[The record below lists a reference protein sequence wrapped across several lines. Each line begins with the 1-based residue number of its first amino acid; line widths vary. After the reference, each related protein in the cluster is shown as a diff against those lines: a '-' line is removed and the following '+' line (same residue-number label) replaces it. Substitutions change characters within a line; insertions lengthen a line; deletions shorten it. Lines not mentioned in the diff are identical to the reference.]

1 VNKIF
6 QGKNNMKY
14 LIFFVFLTMLISQI
28 ACEQTTESISS
39 DIYVNIEIES
49 AFQDDSVK
57 LTLDN
62 NILLEGRVTTDYTIS
77 LAWSSGLKKISRS
90 HHTLHFAVV
99 EFGMHGDYSISTV
112 NDTSTVL
119 LRFDKST
126 KQITIKQI
134 KGVILRD

>member
-1 VNKIF
+1 
-6 QGKNNMKY
+6 MKY
-14 LIFFVFLTMLISQI
+14 LIFFAFFTMLISQI